1 MNLYNKYTKQFGDFS
16 LYAGHTW
23 DQIYLIVD
31 ALKKT
36 DQKLD
41 PSKPDDLAKI
51 REQIRDNYEKT
62 KGFVGQNGTYNLSP
76 ANHNGLPENCY
87 VPVVIKNG
95 KWTLY
100 K

>member
-36 DQKLD
+36 DKKLD
-41 PSKPDDLAKI
+41 PSKPDDLVKI

-62 KGFVGQNGTYNLSP
+62 KGFVGQNGTFIFPLQITTDYLRI
-76 ANHNGLPENCY
+76 AMY
-87 VPVVIKNG
+87 R
-95 KWTLY
+95 W
-100 K
+100 